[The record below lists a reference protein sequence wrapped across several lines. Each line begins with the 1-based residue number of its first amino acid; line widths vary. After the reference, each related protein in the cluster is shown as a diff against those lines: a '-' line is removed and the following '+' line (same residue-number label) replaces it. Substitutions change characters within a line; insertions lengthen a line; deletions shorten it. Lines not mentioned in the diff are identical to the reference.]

1 MELTL
6 WLFLLSER
14 DIFRAAKSHLFF
26 PYFTPNA
33 SYFTPILHLEAFYY
47 SYLFIY
53 LRLVK
58 LAYILYK
65 VYGSI
70 VL

>member
-6 WLFLLSER
+6 WLILLSER

-33 SYFTPILHLEAFYY
+33 SYFYTL
-47 SYLFIY
+47 
-53 LRLVK
+53 
-58 LAYILYK
+58 
-65 VYGSI
+65 
-70 VL
+70 